1 MLEREIK
8 INADGQNRPLVS
20 VIMPAY
26 NAEKYIAEAIESVI
40 SQTYANWEL
49 FVLDDCSTDRT
60 AEIAEGFA
68 ETDSRIRLLK
78 NSQNMGV
85 ANTRNRGFDL
95 ARGEWIALLDSD
107 DVWRSDKLEKQLAL
121 AKESGADI
129 VYSSYHLIGE
139 SGESLRD
146 YLVPEMTTYEEL
158 LKENVLGCSTV
169 LMHRKVLSN
178 HRFSKEYYHED
189 YIFWLEL
196 LHSGYCAAGCKEPLV
211 DYRIVKG
218 SRSNDKLRAA
228 KNRWLIYRKVEKM
241 PFTKS
246 ANAFVSYALHG
257 LGKYRSV

>member
-1 MLEREIK
+1 MRDIK
-8 INADGQNRPLVS
+8 INTDGHPEPLVS

-26 NAEKYIAEAIESVI
+26 NAEKYIAEAIGSVI

-49 FVLDDCSTDRT
+49 FILDDCSTDST
-60 AEIAEGFA
+60 AEIAENLA
-68 ETDSRIRLLK
+68 KSDSRIRLLK

-85 ANTRNRGFDL
+85 ANTRNRGFEL
-95 ARGEWIALLDSD
+95 AQGEWIALLDSD
-107 DVWRSDKLEKQLAL
+107 DVWHSDKLEKQLTL
-121 AKESGADI
+121 AKEKGTDI

-139 SGESLRD
+139 NRESLKD
-146 YLVPEMTTYEEL
+146 YFVPEMTTYEEL

-189 YIFWLEL
+189 YVFWLEL
-196 LHSGYCAAGCKEPLV
+196 LRSGYCAAGCKETLV

-218 SRSNDKLRAA
+218 SRSNDKLRSAR
-228 KNRWLIYRKVEKM
+228 NRWLIYRKVEKM
-241 PFTKS
+241 SFAKS
-246 ANAFVSYALHG
+246 ANAFISYALHG